1 MKYVL
6 RGRIATMDAD
16 FTVFPA
22 GAVYIDGQN
31 ITAVQESAAPPPPG
45 FAGATTVST
54 SGSIFPGL
62 IELHNHLSYN
72 ALPMWTVPRKF
83 PDRGRWQ
90 DNADY
95 KRRVTGPMGTIAKS
109 TDPHLL
115 ASLVRYVETK
125 CLLAG
130 VTSSQGISLQSDH
143 LNAYYGSAMRVVEDP
158 TERCFPRATTHIPDI
173 EAVEWAQFKRT
184 LDRTSCLLLH
194 LSEGL
199 DDKARA
205 AFLALQNSQGE
216 WAISSALAGIHCA
229 GLLLEDFAVL
239 GQRGGSMVWSP
250 LSNLLLY
257 GGTTN
262 IASAKSAGVPVSLG
276 SDWSPTGSKNLLNEL
291 KVAKTVNN
299 VGGLGLTDRELVS
312 MATRVP
318 ASIVKWDRLV
328 GSLEASKRADLLI
341 IDAPPDTDVYAG
353 LIAARETAVQLVVI
367 DGRAVVGEP
376 ALMSSLGA
384 SGETLTVG
392 DKPRMIDYGP
402 GDPKVP
408 LVTYAEARS
417 AMADALQRLPHLL
430 ADEAAGRGVGPHA
443 LARPG
448 SPWRLALDEQL
459 PTGFAL
465 RPRLP
470 LAGEPTGPDVFFDRT
485 LAAIPLAPV
494 ALDSVSVS
502 DDPGYANNLQAQRNL
517 PAAIKEALKTF
528 YPA

>member
-6 RGRIATMDAD
+6 KGRIATMDAA

-22 GAVYIDGQN
+22 GAVYIDGQS
-31 ITAVQESAAPPPPG
+31 ITAVQDSAAPPPPD
-45 FAGATTVST
+45 FAGVTTVNT
-54 SGSIFPGL
+54 TGIIFPGQ

-72 ALPMWTVPRKF
+72 ALTMWAVPRKF
-83 PDRGRWQ
+83 AERGRWQ

-95 KRRVTGPMGTIAKS
+95 RRRVTGPMGTIAKS

-158 TERCFPRATTHIPDI
+158 PERRFPRATTHIPDI
-173 EAVEWAQFKRT
+173 EAAEWAQFKRT
-184 LDRTSCLLLH
+184 LARASCLLLH

-199 DDKARA
+199 DERARA
-205 AFLALQNSQGE
+205 AFLALQNSQGD

-229 GLLLEDFAVL
+229 GLRPEDFAIL

-257 GGTTN
+257 GDTAN
-262 IASAKSAGVPVSLG
+262 ITAAKSAGVPIALG

-291 KVAKTVNN
+291 KIAKAVND
-299 VGGLGLTDRELVS
+299 VGRLGLTDCELVS
-312 MATRVP
+312 MATRAP
-318 ASIVKWDRLV
+318 ASIVKWDGLV
-328 GSLEASKRADLLI
+328 GSLEPGKRADLVI
-341 IDAPPDTDVYAG
+341 IDVPPNADVYAS
-353 LIAARETAVQLVVI
+353 LISARETAVQLVVI
-367 DGRAVVGEP
+367 DGRPVVGEP
-376 ALMSSLGA
+376 ALMSALGA
-384 SGETLTVG
+384 AGETLTVG

-408 LVTYAEARS
+408 RVTYAEARDS
-417 AMADALQRLPHLL
+417 MADALHRLPHLL
-430 ADEAAGRGVGPHA
+430 ADEAAGRGVGQHA
-443 LARPG
+443 LATPG

-470 LAGEPTGPDVFFDRT
+470 LAGAPTGPDAVLDRT
-485 LAAIPLAPV
+485 LADIVLEPV
-494 ALDSVSVS
+494 ALDPVSVS
-502 DDPGYANNLQAQRNL
+502 DDPGYASNLQAQRNL
-517 PAAIKEALKTF
+517 PGAIKEALKTF
-528 YPA
+528 YPS